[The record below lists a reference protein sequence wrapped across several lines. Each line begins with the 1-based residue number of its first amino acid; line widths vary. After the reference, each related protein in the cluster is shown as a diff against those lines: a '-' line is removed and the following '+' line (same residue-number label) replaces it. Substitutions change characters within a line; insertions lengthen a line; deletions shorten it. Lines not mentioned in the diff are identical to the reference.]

1 MEMNVIN
8 IVGFV
13 ACIGMIFATVGM
25 VSYIVRM
32 PVEDSSLSLRAEVDF
47 NITRDEH
54 ILFGYQQAQFDVVR
68 SFAVN
73 GFLDLSDGNSTVR
86 LVPLQQV
93 EAVVTE
99 CNKRLEACFE

>member
-8 IVGFV
+8 MVVLV
-13 ACIGMIFATVGM
+13 ACIGMICATVAT
-25 VSYIVRM
+25 VSYFVTS
-32 PVEDSSLSLRAEVDF
+32 PVEDSSLSLREELDF
-47 NITRDEH
+47 NIARDEH
-54 ILFGYQQAQFDVVR
+54 ILFGYQQAQFDVIR

-99 CNKRLEACFE
+99 CNKRLEACK